1 MRKLATLMAVA
12 GLMTSISLP
21 GPALAADLSVSVL
34 GCVFS
39 GKTLLVDSLNLSAD
53 VEKGTLNITVGDFC
67 ADALSLLIREQ
78 FSGDGAITQKSNRAS
93 IIAPMFFPRP
103 GIVDGAAVKM
113 FWTLY
118 RGKAGVTTPSD

>member
-1 MRKLATLMAVA
+1 MRKLTTLMAVA

-21 GPALAADLSVSVL
+21 GPALAADLSVAVL

-53 VEKGTLNITVGDFC
+53 VGKIEIKTGDFC
-67 ADALSLLIREQ
+67 ADALALLIREQ
-78 FSGDGAITQKSNRAS
+78 FSGDGTITKESNNPA
-93 IIAPMFFPRP
+93 AVVFPMFLPPNP

-118 RGKAGVTTPSD
+118 RAKVVVAPTD